1 MTIDRICT
9 IGPASNNKDTLSQ
22 LIRNGMNIIRLNLSH
37 GSHESHKEIIQLVKS
52 LDDSIKILGDLQGP
66 KIRLG
71 VIEENGVTLQAG
83 DTFTLYIHSISG
95 NKEEASV
102 DYPGII
108 NDVKVGNRIL
118 INDGQVELTVE
129 KISEDKIET
138 KVKVGGDIASHKG
151 VNLPGTIVSLP
162 AITEKDK
169 KDIQFLLSENVDF
182 IACSFVRKP
191 SHIQEIRNF
200 IRLKNET
207 SPNLIAKVET
217 MEAIENFQEI
227 CKEVEGIMIARGDLG
242 VELPYQFIP
251 LLQKMM
257 IHECNRTNTYVIT
270 ATQMLQ
276 SMVDYSIP
284 TRAEV
289 TDVFQAV
296 LDGTNAVMLSAESA
310 SGDHPIESIKT
321 LRLVSEFAEH
331 VKKDA
336 PFVMKDVLELLHKSI

>member
-1 MTIDRICT
+1 
-9 IGPASNNKDTLSQ
+9 
-22 LIRNGMNIIRLNLSH
+22 
-37 GSHESHKEIIQLVKS
+37 
-52 LDDSIKILGDLQGP
+52 
-66 KIRLG
+66 
-71 VIEENGVTLQAG
+71 
-83 DTFTLYIHSISG
+83 
-95 NKEEASV
+95 
-102 DYPGII
+102 
-108 NDVKVGNRIL
+108 
-118 INDGQVELTVE
+118 
-129 KISEDKIET
+129 
-138 KVKVGGDIASHKG
+138 
-151 VNLPGTIVSLP
+151 
-162 AITEKDK
+162 
-169 KDIQFLLSENVDF
+169 
-182 IACSFVRKP
+182 
-191 SHIQEIRNF
+191 
-200 IRLKNET
+200 
-207 SPNLIAKVET
+207 

-321 LRLVSEFAEH
+321 LRLVSEFAER